1 MDLYSDE
8 IRWKQ
13 RFDNFEKSFILFK
26 SLISL
31 EEYDEIERLAFVKSF
46 EMVFELS
53 WKLLKDY
60 LELEGFIVKSPRQT
74 IKQAFEI
81 SLIKKGDIYLKA
93 LEIRN
98 NLAHRYDDEYS
109 NEVISFIKCE
119 FIEELD
125 ELYKFFKGRL

>member
-26 SLISL
+26 RLVSL

-125 ELYKFFKGRL
+125 ELYMFFKGRL